1 MSLKFFCL
9 FLTEKLGKKWRV
21 YHINGGYCGII
32 WRIGSEVRK
41 ANLSEL
47 GLRMEV

>member
-9 FLTEKLGKKWRV
+9 FLIEKLGKKMESLSL
-21 YHINGGYCGII
+21 NGGYCGIT

-41 ANLSEL
+41 ANLSVL